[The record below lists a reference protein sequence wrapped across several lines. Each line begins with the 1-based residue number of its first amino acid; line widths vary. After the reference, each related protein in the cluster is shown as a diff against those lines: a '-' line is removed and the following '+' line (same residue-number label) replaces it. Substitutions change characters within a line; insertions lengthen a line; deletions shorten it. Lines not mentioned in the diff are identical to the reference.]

1 MTAPLT
7 VAPVE
12 RAPASSP
19 STRPYSHW
27 FDVHPDLGI
36 SLMDHLYNRLDGAYP
51 QKWRANFPSQQSID
65 NWSESWVEAFEDEGI
80 NPADVRV
87 GLKEC
92 RRRFAWPPSCAEFI
106 QACKPF
112 SDPGAAYHEAVAGL
126 QARGKGELGV
136 WSHPAVFWATSGL
149 SRDLMEQTYGQV
161 KDRWAAA
168 LARQL
173 GRGVWEEVPPPRPQ
187 LPAPGKTTLSKEDAE
202 KFLRDAGAAA
212 VVKQPGDRVDHKRWA
227 RKILQ
232 RRDAGETGLMQYQ
245 INAAEEALGMRSKT
259 VNIF

>member
-7 VAPVE
+7 VAPAAGAV
-12 RAPASSP
+12 P

-36 SLMDHLYNRLDGAYP
+36 SLMDHLWNRLDGAYP

-65 NWSESWVEAFEDEGI
+65 NWCESWVEAFEDEGVT
-80 NPADVRV
+80 PTDVRV

-92 RRRFAWPPSCAEFI
+92 RRRFTWPPSCAEFI

-112 SDPGAAYHEAVAGL
+112 TDPTAAYHEAVAGL

-136 WSHPAVFWATSGL
+136 WSHPSVFWATTGL

-161 KDRWAAA
+161 KERWAAA

-173 GRGVWEEVPPPRPQ
+173 ARGAWENIPPPRLQ
-187 LPAPGKTTLSKEDAE
+187 LPAPGKGVLSKENAA
-202 KFLRDAGAAA
+202 KFLRDVGAAG
-212 VVKQPGDRVDHKRWA
+212 VLKSPGEGGDPKRWA
-227 RKILQ
+227 RRLLE
-232 RRDAGETGLMQYQ
+232 R
-245 INAAEEALGMRSKT
+245 AERGDRVTIAQLHLAQEALGLREPS
-259 VNIF
+259 VNVF